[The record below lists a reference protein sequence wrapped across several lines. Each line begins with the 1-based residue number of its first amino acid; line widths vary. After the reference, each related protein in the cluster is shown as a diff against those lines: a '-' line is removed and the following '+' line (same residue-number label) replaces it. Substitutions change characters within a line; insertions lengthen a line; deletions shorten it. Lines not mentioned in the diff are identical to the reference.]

1 VVAGFLTEVVT
12 STLLFCLTVFF
23 FRLGDRQM
31 RKHAGLESSL
41 KMLMAV
47 MITLAGAIQVAN
59 GQSSKTLY
67 NLAKEKGKNGKYTR
81 RFDAT
86 GGISY
91 SNVEEI
97 AKRSDAIII
106 GRPVRVSSY
115 LTPDGASITTRC
127 WLKLQEVVRGRVNRK
142 GRIIVSVPGGSHV
155 YQDRT
160 IVSVRSMYYQLPQKG
175 HVYVFFLSKDANDPK
190 LWNVVGGSQGQFE
203 LILPNGEVQPGESN
217 KMNPLRNKYENM
229 TARQFLK
236 EIRRVAR

>member
-1 VVAGFLTEVVT
+1 
-12 STLLFCLTVFF
+12 
-23 FRLGDRQM
+23 M

-41 KMLMAV
+41 KILMAV

-67 NLAKEKGKNGKYTR
+67 DLAKEKGKDGKYMH

-91 SNVEEI
+91 SNVEEV

-115 LTPDGASITTRC
+115 LSPDGASITTRC
-127 WLKLQEVVRGRVNRK
+127 WVKPQEIVKGRVNRM
-142 GRIIVSVPGGSHV
+142 GRIIVSVPGGAHV
-155 YQDRT
+155 YRDKT
-160 IVSVRSMYYQLPQKG
+160 IVSVRSFYYLPPQKG
-175 HVYVFFLSKDANDPK
+175 HIYAFFLRKDANDPK

-203 LILPNGEVQPGESN
+203 LILPSDAVQPGENN
-217 KMNPLRNKYENM
+217 KMNPLRNKYKNM

-236 EIRRVAR
+236 EVRRVAR